1 MEKEF
6 NLVKSVYE
14 SNFEVIKNIMD
25 LYKITLS
32 ERDNYLDQIEAQ
44 ISSKR
49 TLLLEKRKNL
59 EESIKQ
65 NQFLEGIKNDYQLYN
80 NYIVKQKQDQIRAMD
95 ILNQYIGDIMVSG
108 KLTDKD
114 IQDTKAEQNNILSEM
129 SKIKQELNE
138 AMKM

>member
-1 MEKEF
+1 
-6 NLVKSVYE
+6 
-14 SNFEVIKNIMD
+14 MD

-95 ILNQYIGDIMVSG
+95 ILNQYIGDIMVIG

-114 IQDTKAEQNNILSEM
+114 IHDTKAEQNNILSEM

>member
-129 SKIKQELNE
+129 SKIKQELSE
-138 AMKM
+138 VMKM

>member
-1 MEKEF
+1 
-6 NLVKSVYE
+6 
-14 SNFEVIKNIMD
+14 MD

-65 NQFLEGIKNDYQLYN
+65 NQFLEGIKNDYQLY
-80 NYIVKQKQDQIRAMD
+80 
-95 ILNQYIGDIMVSG
+95 SE
-108 KLTDKD
+108 
-114 IQDTKAEQNNILSEM
+114 TKTRPNTSNGYFESIYW
-129 SKIKQELNE
+129 
-138 AMKM
+138 